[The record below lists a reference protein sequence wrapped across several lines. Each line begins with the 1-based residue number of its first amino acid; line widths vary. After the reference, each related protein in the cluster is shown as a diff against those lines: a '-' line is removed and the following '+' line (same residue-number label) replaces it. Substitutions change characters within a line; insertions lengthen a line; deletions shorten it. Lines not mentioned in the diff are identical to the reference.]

1 MDPKLFALI
10 VAISFGLNP
19 VVLKMGFARAGQ
31 VDVAVMIGLIVA
43 IPLYVAVVPLVGGL
57 YWDQVTLPALIG
69 FILGGLFGAGIGR
82 RWMYTA
88 IHAIGAAPA
97 TAIKNSAPLIT
108 TALATL
114 FLGEQVSL
122 LQWVAVLSIILG
134 ITLVTWKPGAGRRQ
148 LLNVGVLAAV
158 GSALS
163 YGVRPL
169 FLKFGLDA
177 ANLPVT
183 AALVGAIAAL
193 LYVGLLARPK
203 GLRFEPMGRAVLGL
217 FVFAGLLQGIGS
229 LALTFGLSGG
239 DVSVVYPVTA
249 SAPIF
254 TLGFTRLMLRGTEDI
269 TWRIALGV
277 VAVTA
282 GVIFL

>member
-193 LYVGLLARPK
+193 LYVGLLARPR
-203 GLRFEPMGRAVLGL
+203 GLRPEPMERHVLGL
-217 FVFAGLLQGIGS
+217 FVAAGILQGIGF
-229 LALTFGLSGG
+229 LALTFGLAGG
-239 DVSVVYPVTA
+239 EVSVVYPVTS

-254 TLGFTRLMLRGTEDI
+254 TLVFTRFMLRGTEDL
-269 TWRIALGV
+269 TWQIALGV
-277 VAVTA
+277 ILVTA
-282 GVIFL
+282 GVIVL

>member
-1 MDPKLFALI
+1 MDNKLFALI

-217 FVFAGLLQGIGS
+217 FVFAGLLQGIGF